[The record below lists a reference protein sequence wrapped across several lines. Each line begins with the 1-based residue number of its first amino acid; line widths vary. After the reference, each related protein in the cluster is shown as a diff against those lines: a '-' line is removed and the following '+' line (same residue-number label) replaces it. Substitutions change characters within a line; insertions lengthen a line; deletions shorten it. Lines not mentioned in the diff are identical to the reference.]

1 MDAKE
6 TTDAEENYNKTVGV
20 GSYYSSTVH
29 KISPFRSFKSILPN
43 MEKTNKSM
51 VPGKFRTRTLV
62 HGASADSMLTSS
74 EPEGALKEQ
83 PRHTLTNTEEKVG
96 ENSKPSF

>member
-1 MDAKE
+1 MIDINTDGNEPLSTQMMDEYLMGAQE

-43 MEKTNKSM
+43 MDKTNKSM
-51 VPGKFRTRTLV
+51 VPGKLRTRTLV
-62 HGASADSMLTSS
+62 HGASADSIFTAF
-74 EPEGALKEQ
+74 EPEGAQ
-83 PRHTLTNTEEKVG
+83 
-96 ENSKPSF
+96 